1 MNGQAEAK
9 SDENSVATL
18 NMHDSWL
25 RTFQECEPPKSSRSP
40 RKSTKSWDPWS
51 VQRLTKAAQ
60 SRKRVHRM
68 GKVGPTEPRG
78 VEGTYQNSRCA
89 SREKTWVQSTKKL
102 NENWD
107 AISLVFL
114 SAVLREFYQLP
125 EHVAQF
131 KPYYAFKRIELAT
144 PTSTL
149 PLLHLGTT
157 VVLLLESLRS
167 PRIEHL
173 MSVTTSHEKWKKIR
187 YYAENFVLLV
197 VQGFIDSFF
206 MLYFTYVSDIV
217 IAGLWKFIM
226 CPATIQSDNNS
237 EQA

>member
-9 SDENSVATL
+9 SDTNSVATL

-51 VQRLTKAAQ
+51 VQLLTKAAQ
-60 SRKRVHRM
+60 SLKRVHRM

-107 AISLVFL
+107 SISLVFL

-125 EHVAQF
+125 EHIAQF
-131 KPYYAFKRIELAT
+131 EPYYAFKRIESAT
-144 PTSTL
+144 PTKQVLKCTIGYDGGLVTWISAKPTDWTPEVNYHISWKMEENPVL
-149 PLLHLGTT
+149 CGELRAPRCPGFYRLVLHALLHLR
-157 VVLLLESLRS
+157 LR
-167 PRIEHL
+167 H
-173 MSVTTSHEKWKKIR
+173 R
-187 YYAENFVLLV
+187 YRRT
-197 VQGFIDSFF
+197 
-206 MLYFTYVSDIV
+206 M
-217 IAGLWKFIM
+217 KFIM